1 MTGFDITLLILAA
14 LVLATLF
21 AGIKTVPQGFNYT
34 VERFGRYTRT
44 LNPGLSLIV
53 PFFDRIGARLNMMEQ
68 VLDVPT
74 QEVIT
79 RDNAIVGVDGV
90 AFYQVLN
97 AAQAAYQVANLQYAI
112 LNLTMTNIR
121 TVMGSMDLDELLS
134 NRDAINDR
142 LLRVVDEAAQP
153 WGIKMTRVEIK
164 DINPPDDIVNSMARQ
179 MKAERD
185 KRAQVLE
192 AEGDRNAQI
201 LRAEGQ
207 KQSQI
212 LEAEGKLEA
221 ARREAEARERLAE
234 AEAKATT
241 LVSDAVSNGN
251 VQALNY
257 FVAQKYTEALGNIAS
272 AKNQKVVLMP
282 LEASSLIGSLGG
294 IGAIAKEV
302 FGDGGS
308 PVDPTPQPPASSR
321 PRSRSVPLPGAAERL
336 PERRHDHR
344 ISGRSR
350 HLELARF
357 RAGSAH
363 PRTSGARLLLHLV
376 RACRTCNGAL
386 AFLLSSTA
394 GFGWQLQTIVFLV
407 LAVIFVLM
415 GRRIFG
421 SRGNDA
427 DEPLLNR
434 RGEQLVGQRATLTE
448 PIINGRGRIRIYDT
462 TWRIKDPTCPQERK
476 CVWWLSIR

>member
-21 AGIKTVPQGFNYT
+21 AGIKTVPQGYNYT

-44 LNPGLSLIV
+44 LMPGLNLIV

-142 LLRVVDEAAQP
+142 LLRVVDEAAHP
-153 WGIKMTRVEIK
+153 WGLKMTRVEIK
-164 DINPPDDIVNSMARQ
+164 DINPPADIVTSMARQ

-221 ARREAEARERLAE
+221 
-234 AEAKATT
+234 KATT
-241 LVSDAVSNGN
+241 LVSDAVANGN

-282 LEASSLIGSLGG
+282 LEASSLIGSLAG

-302 FGDGGS
+302 FGDGS
-308 PVDPTPQPPASSR
+308 HPVDPTPAAPAAR
-321 PRSRSVPLPGAAERL
+321 TRSVPTT
-336 PERRHDHR
+336 
-344 ISGRSR
+344 RS
-350 HLELARF
+350 
-357 RAGSAH
+357 
-363 PRTSGARLLLHLV
+363 
-376 RACRTCNGAL
+376 
-386 AFLLSSTA
+386 
-394 GFGWQLQTIVFLV
+394 
-407 LAVIFVLM
+407 
-415 GRRIFG
+415 
-421 SRGNDA
+421 
-427 DEPLLNR
+427 
-434 RGEQLVGQRATLTE
+434 
-448 PIINGRGRIRIYDT
+448 
-462 TWRIKDPTCPQERK
+462 
-476 CVWWLSIR
+476 